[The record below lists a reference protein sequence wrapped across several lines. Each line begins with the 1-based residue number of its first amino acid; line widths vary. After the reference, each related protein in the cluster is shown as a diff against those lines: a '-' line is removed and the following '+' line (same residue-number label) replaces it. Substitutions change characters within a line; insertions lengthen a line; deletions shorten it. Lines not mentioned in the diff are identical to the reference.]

1 MNVFLLSGNA
11 RRAARYHSNK
21 HVVKMILEVAQ
32 LLCTAHAVLD
42 HGGLQVPLEVFGEG
56 DQGPAKTYKP
66 THKNHPWAIAVR
78 RQRDLYVWVAQLGLA
93 LCREYSK
100 RYAGKRHASQ
110 RLLEALERVPPRA
123 FESEK
128 FVPEAFKDTTETRRV
143 ALKSPSGTPFRQA
156 SSVIWLRTTQRNVW
170 NCSCTRSGASY
181 RRQRATAQTFTQTPF
196 RFRESGAGVQ
206 RALLTTLKGH
216 TSRASCAASPQRQGA
231 K

>member
-42 HGGLQVPLEVFGEG
+42 HGGLQVPLEVFGAGE
-56 DQGPAKTYKP
+56 DGPAKTYKP

-143 ALKSPSGTPFRQA
+143 ALKLADGTLFAARAPLAMPEEFARDA
-156 SSVIWLRTTQRNVW
+156 DCAVEAY
-170 NCSCTRSGASY
+170 RSYYHSKDAIH
-181 RRQRATAQTFTQTPF
+181 AWKPHAQVPKWY
-196 RFRESGAGVQ
+196 
-206 RALLTTLKGH
+206 TL
-216 TSRASCAASPQRQGA
+216 
-231 K
+231 